1 MRTSIVGVI
10 ARKILEAFRDRKTLF
25 LMVFLPMLLYPAM
38 LLLVTQVAMLQQ
50 EKLTS
55 EPSRVA
61 VLGGAPEHP
70 FEVWLRD
77 SEDFEVVPWLDPDTD
92 PERVTL
98 DARVADAIVD
108 VRDWPADDWLGT
120 ATVPVHL
127 RTTDDAS
134 RLAADRIEQALT
146 EVSDAEL
153 ARRLGEAGIDPE
165 LVEPISAYTV
175 DHADTIERGG
185 YFLGS
190 LLPIIVIATVLLG
203 AVYPAIDLTAG
214 EKERGTI
221 QTLFTAPVSSVEI
234 VAGKYIAVV
243 TIALV
248 SGMANLLSM
257 ALVFGQNLL
266 AVPDLAEELD
276 FSLSAP
282 VMFALLA
289 CIVMLALFV
298 SAMLLW
304 VSALA
309 PSFKEAQTYITPVYL
324 LCIVPAM
331 IAQMPGFEY
340 SHVTAM
346 IPAVNVVLLMK
357 EVLLHGPS
365 AEPLFL
371 VGAASL
377 VFSGLMVVGA
387 AHLFAREEIR
397 VGDAGGFALLMPRRS
412 TKPRPRPTI
421 GEGVVWYGMAFLLLF
436 YVGATLQAQK
446 PQLGLVVTLW
456 VLILGGSVAMAWWLR
471 LDLRETFSLRAGP
484 WTALLG
490 ALLAGAGASVLVGL
504 GAEWLQ
510 DHVLRAPPEV
520 VEQMGREMERFFP
533 RPESAFDWVWLLT
546 LVAVSPAICEEMMFR
561 GFILSSLRGRLPG
574 WAVALLVGVMFGAFH
589 LSVYRLFGTS
599 VLGAVMAWTVLR
611 HRAIGPAM
619 VFHAANN
626 GAAVIVG
633 YTASAD
639 LTTASEAYVP
649 ALPWAIP
656 AVVVGVALLWF
667 RRGTT
672 APAPLP

>member
-10 ARKILEAFRDRKTLF
+10 ARKEILEAFRDRKTLF

-55 EPSRVA
+55 EPSRIA

-70 FEVWLRD
+70 FERHVAGDEEFAL
-77 SEDFEVVPWLDPDTD
+77 VPWVPEHADDDTVRLDTR
-92 PERVTL
+92 E
-98 DARVADAIVD
+98 ADAIVD
-108 VRDWPADDWLGT
+108 VRDWPADGWLDT
-120 ATVPVHL
+120 ASVPVHI
-127 RTTDDAS
+127 RTTDEAS
-134 RLAADRIEQALT
+134 RLAADRLERALT
-146 EVSDAEL
+146 ELSDAEL
-153 ARRLGEAGIDPE
+153 ARRLDARGIAPE
-165 LVEPISAYTV
+165 LVEPIDAFTV

-234 VAGKYIAVV
+234 VAGKYLAVV
-243 TIALV
+243 AIALI
-248 SGMANLLSM
+248 SGLANLLSM

-266 AVPDLAEELD
+266 AVPDLADELD
-276 FSLSAP
+276 FSLSLP

-340 SHVTAM
+340 SRVTAM

-371 VGAASL
+371 VGAAST
-377 VFSGLMVVGA
+377 VFSALMVVGA

-397 VGDAGGFALLMPRRS
+397 VGDAGGFALLMPRRQLR
-412 TKPRPRPTI
+412 PRQRPTI
-421 GEGVVWYGMAFLLLF
+421 GEGMIWYGIAFLLLF
-436 YVGATLQAQK
+436 YVGATLQART

-471 LDLRETFSLRAGP
+471 VDMRTTFALKAGP

-490 ALLAGAGASVLVGL
+490 ALLAGAGASVIVGL

-520 VEQMGREMERFFP
+520 IEQMGREMERFFP
-533 RPESAFDWVWLLT
+533 RPDSALDWIWLLA

-561 GFILSSLRGRLPG
+561 GFLLSSVRDRLPT
-574 WAVALLVGVMFGAFH
+574 WVVVLLIGLLFGAFH
-589 LSVYRLFGTS
+589 LSVYRLFGTT
-599 VLGAVMAWTVLR
+599 VLGALMAWMVLR
-611 HRAIGPAM
+611 HGAIGPAM

-626 GAAVIVG
+626 GTAVIVG
-633 YTASAD
+633 YTAAEG
-639 LTTASEAYVP
+639 LTSASEAYVP
-649 ALPWAIP
+649 ALPWAVP
-656 AVVVGVALLWF
+656 ALVVGLVLLVW
-667 RRGTT
+667 RRRE
-672 APAPLP
+672 AS